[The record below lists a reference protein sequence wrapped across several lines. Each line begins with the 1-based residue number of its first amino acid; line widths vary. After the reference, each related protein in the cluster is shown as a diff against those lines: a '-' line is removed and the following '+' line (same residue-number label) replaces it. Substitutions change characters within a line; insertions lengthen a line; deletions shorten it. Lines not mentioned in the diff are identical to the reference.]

1 MRPNEPHRP
10 SGPGNEL
17 NQTATNDEDQ
27 IQLAAAKHETPPPAP
42 WQAGGQH
49 VLAALIV
56 GAVLIGLVVWFE
68 VAVFG

>member
-1 MRPNEPHRP
+1 
-10 SGPGNEL
+10 L
-17 NQTATNDEDQ
+17 NQTATNDGDR